1 MVKQILT
8 QHRKVRQD
16 FNAFAP
22 LRFWIGRENLRH
34 PSD

>member
-8 QHRKVRQD
+8 QHRKAGQE

-22 LRFWIGRENLRH
+22 LRFWIGREDLRH
-34 PSD
+34 HSD